1 MRMLKPLSAEKWTC
15 TTAAHLLNRAGFGG
29 TPDEI
34 EKLAQMGLEEAVSHL
49 VDYDNIPDPTPD
61 PDWAR
66 LDPDRMEKLFA
77 FRKMNQEFKGASD
90 EKKKE
95 LEDKRREMQREQRQ
109 TQQQHLL
116 ELRGWWLER
125 MVTGP
130 RPLQEKL
137 TLFWHGHFATST
149 QKVRD
154 AYFMWLQNETFRR
167 HAMGNWLQML
177 TAVAKD
183 PAMLIWLDQAES
195 RKEHPNE
202 NFARE
207 VMELFALGE
216 GHYTEQDITEAARAL
231 TGWSLNRVQQKF
243 EYRSAIHDVGL
254 KTVLGRSGNLTGND
268 VLEQIVAQPQ
278 AARFICAKLWSFF
291 AAENPPEELVS
302 ALADRF
308 RQGKSHFR
316 PLLETMFRSEEFYA
330 PEVVRTQVKSPTQW
344 LVSSVRML
352 ERNLPPPMMTSN
364 CLRQLGQDLLAP
376 PNVKGWDGGV
386 AWITT
391 NNLLNRYN
399 FASVLVLGRNAMPA
413 VMGFAGRKEQA
424 NRTQERLNRFNGRA
438 APVDAGKLFPPELRK
453 DHDTFIAALGKR
465 FLQSQMREKQT
476 TALRE
481 YLENEGELD
490 DEVALNAI
498 RLVMSTPEFQL
509 T

>member
-1 MRMLKPLSAEKWTC
+1 MLKPLPTAKWNF

-34 EKLAQMGLEEAVSHL
+34 EKLAQMGLDEAVSYL
-49 VDYDNIPDPTPD
+49 VDYDKIADATPEPRWAMADPDPVG
-61 PDWAR
+61 R
-66 LDPDRMEKLFA
+66 LLA
-77 FRKMNQEFKGASD
+77 VRKMNQGLKGASD
-90 EKKKE
+90 EKRKE
-95 LEDKRREMQREQRQ
+95 SEEKRREMQREQRQ

-116 ELRGWWLER
+116 ELRGWWLEC
-125 MVTGP
+125 MVKGP

-149 QKVRD
+149 QKVRE

-167 HAMGNWLQML
+167 HAMGNWLQLL

-243 EYRSAIHDVGL
+243 EYRSAIHDAGL

-278 AARFICAKLWSFF
+278 AARFICAKLWSYF
-291 AAENPPEELVS
+291 AAENPPEELVG
-302 ALADRF
+302 ALADKF
-308 RQGKSHFR
+308 HEGKSHFR
-316 PLLETMFRSEEFYA
+316 PLLQTMFRSEEFYS
-330 PEVVRTQVKSPTQW
+330 PEVIRTQVKSPTQW

-364 CLRQLGQDLLAP
+364 CLRQLGQDLFAP

-399 FASVLVLGRNAMPA
+399 FASVLVLGRNSTPS
-413 VMGFAGRKEQA
+413 VMCLAERKGQA
-424 NRTQERLNRFNGRA
+424 NRMQARLNRINNRA
-438 APVDAGKLFPPELRK
+438 VPVDAGKLFPAELRK
-453 DHDTFIAALGKR
+453 DPDTFLAALGKR
-465 FLQSQMREKQT
+465 FLQSKMREKQA

-481 YLENEGELD
+481 YIENEGELD
-490 DEVALNAI
+490 DEVVLNAV

>member
-1 MRMLKPLSAEKWTC
+1 MRMLKPLPAEKWNF

-34 EKLAQMGLEEAVSHL
+34 EKIAQMAPDEAVSYL
-49 VDYDNIPDPTPD
+49 VDYDKIPDPTPD

-66 LDPDRMEKLFA
+66 PDPDRMEKLLA
-77 FRKMNQEFKGASD
+77 FRKMNQGLRGASD
-90 EKKKE
+90 EKRKE
-95 LEDKRREMQREQRQ
+95 LEEKRREMQREQRQ

-125 MVTGP
+125 MVKGP

-149 QKVRD
+149 QKVRE

-167 HAMGNWLQML
+167 HAMGNWLQLL

-207 VMELFALGE
+207 VMELFSLGE

-231 TGWSLNRVQQKF
+231 TGWSLNRVQQRF
-243 EYRSAIHDVGL
+243 EYRSAIHDTGS

-278 AARFICAKLWSFF
+278 AARFICAKLWSYF

-316 PLLETMFRSEEFYA
+316 ALLETMFRSEEFYG
-330 PEVVRTQVKSPTQW
+330 PDVIRTQVKSPTQW

-399 FASVLVLGRNAMPA
+399 FASVLVLGRNAMAP
-413 VMGFAGRKEQA
+413 VMAAAGRKERA
-424 NRTQERLNRFNGRA
+424 NRMQERLNRINNRA
-438 APVDAGKLFPPELRK
+438 VPVDAGKLFPAELRK
-453 DHDTFIAALGKR
+453 DPDTFLDALGKR
-465 FLQSQMREKQT
+465 FLQSKMREKQT

-481 YLENEGELD
+481 YIENEGELD
-490 DEVALNAI
+490 DEVVLNSI
-498 RLVMSTPEFQL
+498 RLVLSTPEFQL

>member
-1 MRMLKPLSAEKWTC
+1 MLKPLPADKWNF

-29 TPDEI
+29 TPPEI
-34 EKLAQMGLEEAVSHL
+34 EKLAEMGPDRAVSCL
-49 VDYDNIPDPTPD
+49 VDYDKIPDPTLSPNWAKPD
-61 PDWAR
+61 PE
-66 LDPDRMEKLFA
+66 RMEKFA
-77 FRKMNQEFKGASD
+77 ALRRTNQELRQAKGD
-90 EKKKE
+90 QRKE
-95 LEDKRREMQREQRQ
+95 LEEKRREMQREQRQ
-109 TQQQHLL
+109 MQQQHLL
-116 ELRGWWLER
+116 ELRDWWLQR
-125 MVTGP
+125 MVKGP
-130 RPLQEKL
+130 RPLQEKM
-137 TLFWHGHFATST
+137 TLFWHGHFATSV

-154 AYFMWLQNETFRR
+154 AYFIWLQNDTFRR
-167 HAMGNWLQML
+167 LALGRWLQLL

-183 PAMLIWLDQAES
+183 PAMLIWLDQAQS

-216 GHYTEQDITEAARAL
+216 GHYTEKDVTEAARAL
-231 TGWSLNRVQQKF
+231 TGWTLNRVQQKF
-243 EYRSAIHDVGL
+243 EYRSAIHDAGL

-278 AARFICAKLWSFF
+278 AARFICAKLWSYF

-344 LVSSVRML
+344 LVGNVRML

-364 CLRQLGQDLLAP
+364 WLRQLGQDLFAP

-391 NNLLNRYN
+391 NNLLARYN
-399 FASVLVLGRNAMPA
+399 EAATLVQGDTSMVAGANITNNPNINRELERRMRN
-413 VMGFAGRKEQA
+413 VRVGGVDVKKLFTES
-424 NRTQERLNRFNGRA
+424 ERL
-438 APVDAGKLFPPELRK
+438 
-453 DHDTFIAALGKR
+453 
-465 FLQSQMREKQT
+465 
-476 TALRE
+476 
-481 YLENEGELD
+481 
-490 DEVALNAI
+490 
-498 RLVMSTPEFQL
+498 
-509 T
+509 